1 MRTLL
6 FNSLATFLYLAVARE
21 IVNSNDN
28 QGYELLI
35 TRDRTS
41 RHCHLSTVHP
51 VSLHKALRHSPIHIE
66 TKPSRCAPN
75 TKSPCQTDD
84 ILLVGRNLE
93 TIDSFIAQECT
104 NNVHGP
110 TLPSAQPQ
118 LVLSQ
123 SRTPKLDIEA
133 LPNLITGPIS
143 NRINIVFFSDGY
155 TIKEK
160 QKFLEDAT
168 RLALAISVNQ
178 TYAPVAPLINFWGAF
193 TPSNE
198 SGIGVGGKPKDTVY
212 GLYRD
217 GTELRGVYTSKPE
230 VASAACGSMGSQCN
244 YPLLLGNDP
253 LYGGLGGEFTIS
265 TASVLNGPLVLRHE
279 LGHSIIWVGDE
290 YDGSIYFGV
299 NAANYTKHDQNVG
312 WDHWLPENNNPPR
325 IERNSVPL
333 LVYPWTM
340 LNKSTPWSTNFK
352 ADGTF
357 ESSILRI
364 SLSGIPDESHLE
376 ISLNNTLAT
385 WKTNPVVGID
395 RWFYDIPMGKLEN
408 GTHELKFVLKKQ
420 GKEELAQLCS
430 VEVIEYGNE
439 TEFNATEGY
448 VGAFS
453 TYSPLEYEDP
463 GPDPDRPALHYPD
476 TSVHEKWTTTS
487 FRPTNED
494 CLMRQVAKPDFCV
507 VCTEGLWLRLLS
519 RVSLID
525 KVSFYDSAVEGA
537 DTGIELSLVELAQF
551 RSPEEAEYLA
561 RKGTK
566 EAYLIRWFSYGREME
581 KWQNATRVDVECGLV
596 GVVEVEVEFMSS
608 EIRKDVKG
616 YTKDRFRLLL
626 DC

>member
-1 MRTLL
+1 MKALL
-6 FNSLATFLYLAVARE
+6 FSSLATFLYLVATHE
-21 IVNSNDN
+21 IFNSNDKP
-28 QGYELLI
+28 GYELLI
-35 TRDRTS
+35 TRDRIS
-41 RHCHLSTVHP
+41 RYCHLSNIRS
-51 VSLHKALRHSPIHIE
+51 VSLHKALRYSSTHIE

-75 TKSPCQTDD
+75 LKSPCQTDD
-84 ILLVGRNLE
+84 VLVVSHHLE
-93 TIDSFIAQECT
+93 TLDSVIAQECA
-104 NNVHGP
+104 NNARGP
-110 TLPSAQPQ
+110 TLVSTPPQ
-118 LVLSQ
+118 LVLPQ
-123 SRTPKLDIEA
+123 SRAPKLDIEA
-133 LPNLITGPIS
+133 LANLITGSTP

-155 TIKEK
+155 TVKEK
-160 QKFLEDAT
+160 QKFLDDAT

-193 TPSNE
+193 TPSKE
-198 SGIGVGGKPKDTVY
+198 SGIGVGGRPKDTVY

-230 VASAACGSMGSQCN
+230 VASSACQSMGNQCN
-244 YPLLLGNDP
+244 FPLLLGNDP

-299 NAANYTKHDQNVG
+299 NAANYTKRGQNIG
-312 WDHWLPENNNPPR
+312 WDHWLPKNNNPPR

-340 LNKSTPWSTNFK
+340 LNESTPWSTNFK
-352 ADGTF
+352 VDGTF
-357 ESSILRI
+357 KSAILRI
-364 SLSGIPDESHLE
+364 SLSGVPDESHLE
-376 ISLNNTLAT
+376 ISLNSTLAT
-385 WKTNPVVGID
+385 WKTNPDVGID

-408 GTHELKFVLKKQ
+408 GTYELKFALKKQ
-420 GKEELAQLCS
+420 GKVGLAQLCS
-430 VEVIEYGNE
+430 VEVIEYGNT

-448 VGAFS
+448 VGAFP
-453 TYSPLEYEDP
+453 T
-463 GPDPDRPALHYPD
+463 AH
-476 TSVHEKWTTTS
+476 KQWTTTS

-494 CLMRQVAKPDFCV
+494 CLMRQVAKSDFCV

-537 DTGIELSLVELAQF
+537 DTEIELSLVALAQF

-566 EAYLIRWFSYGREME
+566 EAYLIRWFSHGQEME
-581 KWQNATRVDVECGLV
+581 RWQNATRVDVQCRSV
-596 GVVEVEVEFMSS
+596 GVIEVEVEFVSS
-608 EIRKDVKG
+608 EIRKDAKE